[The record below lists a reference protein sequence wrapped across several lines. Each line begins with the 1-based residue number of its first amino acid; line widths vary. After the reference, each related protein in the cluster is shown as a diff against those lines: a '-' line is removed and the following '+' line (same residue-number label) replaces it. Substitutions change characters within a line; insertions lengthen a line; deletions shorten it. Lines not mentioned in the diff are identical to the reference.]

1 MKIKKTFKTQ
11 VKQQDQS
18 DCGVV
23 CLKNILNYYNADVP
37 LEQLREWSGTNR
49 TGTTMLGLIQCAKK
63 IGFDADGY
71 EADINSL
78 KDYNNIGILHI
89 IKDNILQHFVI
100 YYGYDSKNNL
110 FIIGDPI
117 NTKPHFISEEKLLNL
132 WKSKALILL
141 KPTSDLPKKI
151 SENKFKWVVKS
162 LKEDI
167 NILTMAALLGLT
179 ISILGLASAIFSQKF
194 IDNLLPSNNFN
205 TILKGC
211 LLFAYLLLLNGSF
224 TYIKQLFLIR
234 QGKDYN
240 IRIIKFFYS
249 KLLKLPK
256 SFFDSRKTGD
266 LIARMN
272 DTSRIQNT
280 VTSFI
285 SSIIVNLLMIIVSS
299 IAIFS
304 YNWKIGLLSL
314 LWFPTFLIIVLFF
327 HPKILQ
333 SQTKLMQFYAQN
345 ESNYIDTIKGIET
358 IKSFN
363 KQNIFTALTL
373 NIYTNYKVEN
383 YKLGKVGLQYQ
394 LVSQSIGSI
403 FIVGLIIYGS
413 YLTIYSDFTS
423 GGVIAVLQL
432 STMLM
437 GSVAGLAMLNIQLQ
451 EAKVALNRMFEY
463 TSIDEE
469 QLLEVENKKLDVNA
483 LELIDVS
490 FGYPGRAK
498 ILNNINFSINKGECL
513 GIVGEIGTG
522 TSTLLQIIQQF
533 YYPNSGTIKINNSEN
548 INEIN
553 ITDWRNKL
561 SVVSQQ
567 THIFNGN
574 IFYNIVL
581 EEDYDQE
588 NIAAFC
594 KSFGIDSFIDMLPQS
609 YFTIVGE
616 EGVNLSGGQRQIIAF
631 ARALY
636 KKPQLL
642 LLDEATASM
651 DTKTEAF
658 FIEILQ
664 KIKNEIIII
673 FVTHRIETLSKIADK
688 TLQL

>member
-285 SSIIVNLLMIIVSS
+285 
-299 IAIFS
+299 
-304 YNWKIGLLSL
+304 
-314 LWFPTFLIIVLFF
+314 
-327 HPKILQ
+327 
-333 SQTKLMQFYAQN
+333 
-345 ESNYIDTIKGIET
+345 
-358 IKSFN
+358 
-363 KQNIFTALTL
+363 
-373 NIYTNYKVEN
+373 
-383 YKLGKVGLQYQ
+383 
-394 LVSQSIGSI
+394 
-403 FIVGLIIYGS
+403 
-413 YLTIYSDFTS
+413 
-423 GGVIAVLQL
+423 
-432 STMLM
+432 
-437 GSVAGLAMLNIQLQ
+437 
-451 EAKVALNRMFEY
+451 
-463 TSIDEE
+463 
-469 QLLEVENKKLDVNA
+469 
-483 LELIDVS
+483 
-490 FGYPGRAK
+490 
-498 ILNNINFSINKGECL
+498 
-513 GIVGEIGTG
+513 
-522 TSTLLQIIQQF
+522 
-533 YYPNSGTIKINNSEN
+533 
-548 INEIN
+548 
-553 ITDWRNKL
+553 
-561 SVVSQQ
+561 
-567 THIFNGN
+567 
-574 IFYNIVL
+574 
-581 EEDYDQE
+581 
-588 NIAAFC
+588 
-594 KSFGIDSFIDMLPQS
+594 
-609 YFTIVGE
+609 
-616 EGVNLSGGQRQIIAF
+616 
-631 ARALY
+631 
-636 KKPQLL
+636 
-642 LLDEATASM
+642 
-651 DTKTEAF
+651 
-658 FIEILQ
+658 
-664 KIKNEIIII
+664 
-673 FVTHRIETLSKIADK
+673 
-688 TLQL
+688 

>member
-1 MKIKKTFKTQ
+1 
-11 VKQQDQS
+11 
-18 DCGVV
+18 
-23 CLKNILNYYNADVP
+23 
-37 LEQLREWSGTNR
+37 
-49 TGTTMLGLIQCAKK
+49 
-63 IGFDADGY
+63 
-71 EADINSL
+71 
-78 KDYNNIGILHI
+78 
-89 IKDNILQHFVI
+89 
-100 YYGYDSKNNL
+100 
-110 FIIGDPI
+110 
-117 NTKPHFISEEKLLNL
+117 
-132 WKSKALILL
+132 
-141 KPTSDLPKKI
+141 
-151 SENKFKWVVKS
+151 
-162 LKEDI
+162 
-167 NILTMAALLGLT
+167 
-179 ISILGLASAIFSQKF
+179 
-194 IDNLLPSNNFN
+194 
-205 TILKGC
+205 
-211 LLFAYLLLLNGSF
+211 
-224 TYIKQLFLIR
+224 LIR

-522 TSTLLQIIQQF
+522 KSTLLQIIQQF